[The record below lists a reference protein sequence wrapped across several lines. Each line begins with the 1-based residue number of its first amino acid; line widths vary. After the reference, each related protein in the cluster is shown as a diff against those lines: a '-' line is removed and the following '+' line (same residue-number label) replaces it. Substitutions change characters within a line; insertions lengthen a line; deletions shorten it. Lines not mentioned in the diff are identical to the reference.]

1 MKSISIFTLLLL
13 ATISSFAQ
21 SITILAARNLGVGA
35 TVTIKGIVTNGGE
48 LGSIRYIQDCTAGIA
63 AYGSTLNS
71 VNRGDS
77 IQITGVLKNYNQL
90 LEIDPVSSFTV
101 LSTGNT
107 LPSPELVVPDSL
119 IEAREGELVRIN
131 NATFTTTP
139 GGTFSSNSSYNFTAN
154 GQTSVIYVRSNHP
167 LIGSIIPMGPVA
179 LVGIVSQF
187 SYTSATSGYQLLCR
201 DTNDII
207 TNNAIMI
214 NSLISETNISQ
225 DSITIQ
231 WTTNLPGT
239 TALNYGGTPN
249 LGTSISDTNATTS
262 HQITLTGLTPSQL
275 VYVRA
280 FSVAGSDTAFANI
293 RPFIT
298 QSASSGS
305 VISYF
310 NHPVDHSVSSGT
322 DAIFLSNAIDD
333 TLIAYINR
341 AKTSIDFS
349 IYNFDDSGISSIA
362 SALNAAYNRGVVVRV
377 IFDGSANNA
386 GIQNI
391 VSGIKKIGSFQGA
404 DYTIMHNKFVVIDA
418 NHSDPN
424 VPIVWTGSTNLTD
437 GQINLDPNSVII
449 IQDKSLAITYT
460 LEFNEMFGSETAIPD
475 MANAKFG
482 IFKTDNTPHKFIIN
496 GKAVECY
503 FSPSD
508 GTNDKLL
515 NTIAD
520 AQHNINVA
528 TMLITRTDIAYA
540 FQDAVNNNTVDLNI
554 LVNHENDCNT
564 TVWSILSTLIGND
577 LQDDRDFAGI
587 MHHKF
592 MIVDEGTNSSP
603 TLFVG
608 THNWSNA
615 ANNSNDENTLIF
627 KDNQELA
634 NIYYQAFKYRFDICK
649 YASIDESDVKNRM
662 KCYPNPSD
670 GLLQIDFNSQKS
682 ETIQIEIM
690 DLSGRMI
697 KNETRLAQVGNNTYS
712 LQTNELSKGSYLL
725 QMIANGTKYAQ
736 LIIIN

>member
-298 QSASSGS
+298 QSTSSGS